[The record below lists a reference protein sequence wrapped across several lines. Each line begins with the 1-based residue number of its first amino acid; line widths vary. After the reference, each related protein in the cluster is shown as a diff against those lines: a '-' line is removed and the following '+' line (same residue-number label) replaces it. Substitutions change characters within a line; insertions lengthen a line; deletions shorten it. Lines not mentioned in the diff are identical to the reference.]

1 MCTEEDTNQHVNQNI
16 CRESWEKQ
24 TIEFKIPMQ
33 IQNIEYF
40 LHSHATSIIQKII
53 ILLST
58 VILTGFAGPI
68 RSLKDPK

>member
-40 LHSHATSIIQKII
+40 LHSNGNKYHTEGHYFTI
-53 ILLST
+53 
-58 VILTGFAGPI
+58 
-68 RSLKDPK
+68 